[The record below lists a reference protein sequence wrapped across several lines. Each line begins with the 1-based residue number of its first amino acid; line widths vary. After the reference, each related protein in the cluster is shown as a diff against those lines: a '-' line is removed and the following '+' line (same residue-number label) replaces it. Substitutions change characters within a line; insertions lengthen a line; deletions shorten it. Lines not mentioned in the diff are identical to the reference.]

1 MTESGVR
8 AAEAAAGHAGTAH
21 TADVLFSVFGLDVT
35 GAVVTMW
42 AIMLLIFVFAFIA
55 TRRLELVPRSRLQ
68 ALVELGVDGGIEFF
82 AGVLEKERAK
92 RFIPI
97 LGSFFIL
104 ILVCNYSGLIPGAG
118 MFPWFKPPTSH
129 WGITGGLA
137 AVVFFMTQYF
147 GIRAK
152 GLRYFK
158 HLIEPIFLA
167 PLMLILGIIE
177 EFVRPFALSLR
188 LFANIFGGETVL
200 SGLIQ
205 SLPFLAL
212 FVVFL
217 EVVFGFIQAFIFSM
231 LTAVYFSFATGEEE
245 H

>member
-1 MTESGVR
+1 M
-8 AAEAAAGHAGTAH
+8 EAHDA
-21 TADVLFSVFGLDVT
+21 LFNVFGLEVT

-42 AIMLLIFVFAFIA
+42 VIMFVIFVFAFIA
-55 TRRLELVPRSRLQ
+55 TRKLERIPRTRIQS
-68 ALVELGVDGGIEFF
+68 LVELGVDGGIEFF
-82 AGVLEKERAK
+82 SGVLGRDRAK
-92 RFIPI
+92 AFLPI
-97 LGSFFIL
+97 LGSFFVL

-137 AVVFFMTQYF
+137 AVVFLMTQYF

-200 SGLIQ
+200 AGLLQ

-212 FVVFL
+212 FVLFL